1 MRKSKVLG
9 IALAAAMV
17 ASIATVSVSAKVTS
31 AGIDGDTVGIT
42 GSFCGWGT
50 VNDAPVADVAMTN
63 NNGVWEATIDLP
75 EVTSDMVVDQAT
87 MDDGTGGQVAR
98 TDVVGTAVT
107 FKIRLNGDWAD
118 SWGDYEPAYDR
129 TWNSQTNCAVSATVG
144 QPLKFKVQLDTTK
157 VVAGSSITDPADP
170 DAWNVWP
177 VTYEVVA
184 SETPATEDP
193 AQTSTEDP
201 ATEDPAT
208 EDPATEDPT
217 EDPAT
222 EDPATEE
229 PSTTGEVST
238 QPAAEDTKDA
248 TPVQTGDTASAA
260 ALVAVVLASLGVAV
274 VMTKKA
280 SAKD

>member
-75 EVTSDMVVDQAT
+75 EVTSDMVVEQAT

-157 VVAGSSITDPADP
+157 VVTGSSITDPADP

-201 ATEDPAT
+201 AED
-208 EDPATEDPT
+208 D
-217 EDPAT
+217 
-222 EDPATEE
+222 
-229 PSTTGEVST
+229 PSTTGEDTTST
-238 QPAAEDTKDA
+238 QPAVESDTKDA
-248 TPVQTGDTASAA
+248 APV
-260 ALVAVVLASLGVAV
+260 
-274 VMTKKA
+274 
-280 SAKD
+280 

>member
-50 VNDAPVADVAMTN
+50 VNDAPVADVPMTN
-63 NNGVWEATIDLP
+63 NNGVWEGTIDIP

-107 FKIRLNGDWAD
+107 FKIRLNGDWVD
-118 SWGDYEPAYDR
+118 SWGDFEPAYDR
-129 TWNSQTNCAVSATVG
+129 TWNSQTNCAVAATVG
-144 QPLKFKVQLDTTK
+144 QPLKINVKLDTTK
-157 VVAGSSITDPADP
+157 VTPGSSITDTADP
-170 DAWNVWP
+170 DAWGVW
-177 VTYEVVA
+177 VVSYDVVA
-184 SETPATEDP
+184 SEAPVEEDP
-193 AQTSTEDP
+193 TTTGDDEP
-201 ATEDPAT
+201 V
-208 EDPATEDPT
+208 TEDPT
-217 EDPAT
+217 TEDPTT

-229 PSTTGEVST
+229 PATEDPTTEEPSTV
-238 QPAAEDTKDA
+238 QPAVDDTKDVA
-248 TPVQTGDTASAA
+248 PVETGDATSAA